1 MRTIRCDYL
10 ISVKVSMIWQKDV
23 LVNVAKLLQR
33 VTCTFFFFFF
43 RCRNFLKWNIFLLSL
58 EKFCLTSAYLE
69 IYISFDSEIILSY
82 STQ

>member
-33 VTCTFFFFFF
+33 VTCTFFFFLDVGTF
-43 RCRNFLKWNIFLLSL
+43 
-58 EKFCLTSAYLE
+58 
-69 IYISFDSEIILSY
+69 
-82 STQ
+82 